1 MIFNSDLT
9 KQAQEVL
16 FSRKT
21 KKLLHPSV
29 SLNNISL
36 KNSLFQKYYRLTLDE
51 KLNVVEHIKNIPQK
65 ISETMGLFRRFQPIL
80 PRSSLLTIYK
90 TFIRSQLDCGDI
102 IYDQAY
108 YSSFQEKLESPKC
121 NVVLQ

>member
-9 KQAQEVL
+9 KQTQEVL

-65 ISETMGLFRRFQPIL
+65 ISETMSLFSRFQPIL

-90 TFIRSQLDCGDI
+90 TFIRSQLDYTDI
-102 IYDQAY
+102 IYDQPY
-108 YSSFQEKLESPKC
+108 YSSFREKLESPQC